1 MVSSPFK
8 PFRLQVAYGRWRPH
22 LNRYLPYWQ
31 ISMEQFIVFNIWIF
45 PEPKKRLDWISFEF
59 IINSCIIDFR
69 LENTL
74 HLSEFIGKIQ
84 ILQYYTILYI
94 NYVCIY
100 DIRISDKYFCKFI
113 DFICSNIVLIWRE
126 ASSIDYF
133 VRPSFMT
140 TSSSS
145 IYRLPILDIFWKRNT
160 KIPNQPIFFNK
171 T

>member
-1 MVSSPFK
+1 MLTLWVVLNNNNDNKMVSSPFK

-45 PEPKKRLDWISFEF
+45 PEPKKKLDWISFEF

-94 NYVCIY
+94 NYICIY
-100 DIRISDKYFCKFI
+100 DIRISD
-113 DFICSNIVLIWRE
+113 
-126 ASSIDYF
+126 
-133 VRPSFMT
+133 
-140 TSSSS
+140 
-145 IYRLPILDIFWKRNT
+145 IFLQVHWLYL
-160 KIPNQPIFFNK
+160 F
-171 T
+171 